1 MTKGKDMKRDLKA
14 KEEEILALKGRLLE
28 RASGSNSR
36 SSGLIAKKPSKAYE
50 KGIGNLRSKSG

>member
-1 MTKGKDMKRDLKA
+1 LTKGKDMKRDLRA

-28 RASGSNSR
+28 RVSGNSR
-36 SSGLIAKKPSKAYE
+36 SSGLIGKKPSKAYE